1 MTAFANLPMSSSD
14 SANQRLEDVMEEMA
28 DGQVSAIM
36 PFWQEFSSKMC
47 RTLRGI
53 LRELDQRDLAADA
66 EYVRD
71 LAFESCWVIYDRAP
85 RWNSEDEPPW
95 QWARLLLVGWV
106 QDWLEQTGE
115 VEPSEAVELPGLGLL
130 NEWSHEYEGDTDGDT
145 DSDTDSSPAS
155 DTASDINSDTASG
168 TSSGTDRDSDLFE
181 TDTQASTD
189 TFMTEFAAA
198 EESRSMSD
206 RFDEA
211 LGLRPKN

>member
-1 MTAFANLPMSSSD
+1 MSSSD

-115 VEPSEAVELPGLGLL
+115 VEPSETVELPGLGL
-130 NEWSHEYEGDTDGDT
+130 EWSHEYEGDTDGDT

-155 DTASDINSDTASG
+155 DTDSDTASDIDRG
-168 TSSGTDRDSDLFE
+168 TDSRTDRDSDLFE
-181 TDTQASTD
+181 TDTQVSTD
-189 TFMTEFAAA
+189 TFMTEFTAA
-198 EESRSMSD
+198 EEPRSMSD